1 MPNTASPKIMIL
13 ATVAAISMGTIGVIS
28 RLSELDAI
36 TVTFFRLFI
45 GGTLLLVLM
54 LVTGQAR
61 QLRTRPHPLIMLNG
75 VMLAGFMTFFI
86 VSLNY
91 ITILIAVITI
101 YMAPV
106 VATVIAH
113 FLLKEKLN
121 RHSVSSIAIVLLGFT
136 LVMYQPIDTPTSQIS
151 WLGMALALALAGMSC
166 YANFI
171 LINRMIPNHYQELT
185 KCSWQFLVGALC
197 VVPMLTNSDLSL
209 STTQWGWILLVG
221 IIPGFLGIVLAVYS
235 IKRLPAATFS
245 TISYIEPIAAIVL
258 AWIVFQET
266 LLPIQMFGCGIIIWA
281 SIAQGI
287 KPSNHR
293 ERP

>member
-171 LINRMIPNHYQELT
+171 LINRMIPNYYQELT

-209 STTQWGWILLVG
+209 STTQWG
-221 IIPGFLGIVLAVYS
+221 
-235 IKRLPAATFS
+235 
-245 TISYIEPIAAIVL
+245 
-258 AWIVFQET
+258 
-266 LLPIQMFGCGIIIWA
+266 
-281 SIAQGI
+281 
-287 KPSNHR
+287 
-293 ERP
+293 